1 MDSALVTTLL
11 LGFALGIEHALDAD
25 HVVAVSTI
33 VSQNRHP
40 LRAALVGV
48 FWGIGHTTTLFL
60 VGLAVIFFKLTIP
73 GRVALSAEFL
83 VGIVLVALG
92 AQVIWRSRP
101 GKIHLHMHDHDGDMP
116 VHPHLHSHEQDARRH
131 RLPHNHKSL
140 LIGMVHGLAGSAALM
155 LLVLGTV
162 RSPFKGAAF
171 ILVFGAGSII
181 GMMLIS
187 SLISLPFAAWSRRF
201 TSLHRIIRS
210 LAGTVSIV
218 LGVIVIYEIGF
229 AGGLI
234 HQL

>member
-1 MDSALVTTLL
+1 MDSALLTTLL
-11 LGFALGIEHALDAD
+11 LGFTLGIEHALDAD

-40 LRAALVGV
+40 LRATLVGV

-73 GRVALSAEFL
+73 DPVALSAEFL

-92 AQVIWRSRP
+92 AQVIWRSRA
-101 GKIHLHMHDHDGDMP
+101 GKIHLHVHDHDGGMP
-116 VHPHLHSHEQDARRH
+116 AHPHIHSHEDDARRH

-162 RSPFKGAAF
+162 RSPLKGAAF

-187 SLISLPFAAWSRRF
+187 SLISLPFAAWSHRF
-201 TSLHRIIRS
+201 TSIHRLTRI
-210 LAGTVSIV
+210 LAGTISIL
-218 LGVIVIYEIGF
+218 LGAIVMYEIGF
-229 AGGLI
+229 AEGLI
-234 HQL
+234 YQL